1 MKASLEELYLRSL
14 AELALIKQ
22 IVSIHANAVELW
34 GLPTCHASDLI
45 LDQPM
50 CTSRQTYESLNVLLL
65 ACLQDARHLLV
76 VKSGNLWSTR

>member
-34 GLPTCHASDLI
+34 GRINDMQDINVVL
-45 LDQPM
+45 
-50 CTSRQTYESLNVLLL
+50 CTAQ
-65 ACLQDARHLLV
+65 RH
-76 VKSGNLWSTR
+76 TTTHH